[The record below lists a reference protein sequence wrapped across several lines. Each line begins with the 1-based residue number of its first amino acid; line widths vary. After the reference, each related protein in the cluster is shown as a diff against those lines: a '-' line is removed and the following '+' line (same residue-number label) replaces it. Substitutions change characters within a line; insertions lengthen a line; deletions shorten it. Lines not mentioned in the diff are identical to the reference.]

1 MRTVA
6 EPPKCARSFRLV
18 LLPSPAA
25 FAPGARRSELRAPLG
40 DLSPGGGPGSEG
52 GSEELLG
59 SASGAQICER
69 SSDLRGEIRSPKR
82 SSEGGSEELLDLG
95 VPLGGE
101 AEPAQVGA
109 VARGEELH
117 GALQRGL
124 ECRHLVHRV

>member
-6 EPPKCARSFRLV
+6 EVCVLFVSSCCPAPQH
-18 LLPSPAA
+18 LLPA
-25 FAPGARRSELRAPLG
+25 LG
-40 DLSPGGGPGSEG
+40 DLSLGGGPGSEG
-52 GSEELLG
+52 GS
-59 SASGAQICER
+59 C
-69 SSDLRGEIRSPKR
+69 SDLRGELRSPKR

>member
-1 MRTVA
+1 MAPAQRVA
-6 EPPKCARSFRLV
+6 
-18 LLPSPAA
+18 PS
-25 FAPGARRSELRAPLG
+25 RIS
-40 DLSPGGGPGSEG
+40 
-52 GSEELLG
+52 
-59 SASGAQICER
+59 ER

-95 VPLGGE
+95 VPLGCE